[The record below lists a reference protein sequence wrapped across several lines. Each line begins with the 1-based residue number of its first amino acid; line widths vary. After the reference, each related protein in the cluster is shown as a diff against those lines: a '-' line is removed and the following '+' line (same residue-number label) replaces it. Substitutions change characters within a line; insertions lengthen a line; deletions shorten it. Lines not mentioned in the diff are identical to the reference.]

1 MDHGLMGFAGLA
13 ALLTV
18 TPGADMALVARSA
31 LARGRRAAF
40 ATTLGIVTGCLA
52 HGLASALG
60 LSVIFARSALAF
72 ETLKYLGAGYLIY
85 LGAQGLL
92 RLSRARVVPDERG
105 AVPPALSG
113 PPALS
118 APAADCRAA
127 WLPSFVQGLL
137 TNLLNPKVA
146 LFYLMVLPQFI
157 LPEQSVIGRSLLLA
171 GLHNLMGLAWL
182 TAYALA
188 LSRLGGGATRS
199 WLARPIEAVTGLV
212 LIGFGLRLALER
224 R

>member
-1 MDHGLMGFAGLA
+1 MDHGLMVFAGLA

-18 TPGADMALVARSA
+18 TPGADMALVTRSA
-31 LARGRRAAF
+31 LARGRGAAF

-60 LSVIFARSALAF
+60 LSVILARSALAF
-72 ETLKYLGAGYLIY
+72 ETLKFLGAGYLIY

-92 RLSRARVVPDERG
+92 RLGRARVVPDERG
-105 AVPPALSG
+105 TAPPAW
-113 PPALS
+113 P
-118 APAADCRAA
+118 APAADCHAA
-127 WLPSFVQGLL
+127 WSPSFVQGLL

-171 GLHNLMGLAWL
+171 GLHNLMGLVWL
-182 TAYALA
+182 TAYAFA
-188 LSRLGGGATRS
+188 LSRLGGGAMRS

>member
-1 MDHGLMGFAGLA
+1 MDHGLMVFAGLA

-18 TPGADMALVARSA
+18 TPGADMALVTRSA
-31 LARGRRAAF
+31 LARGRGAAF

-92 RLSRARVVPDERG
+92 RLGRARVVPDERG
-105 AVPPALSG
+105 AAPPAW
-113 PPALS
+113 P
-118 APAADCRAA
+118 APAADSRAA
-127 WLPSFVQGLL
+127 WRPSFVQGLL

-171 GLHNLMGLAWL
+171 GLHNLMGLVWL
-182 TAYALA
+182 TAYAFA
-188 LSRLGGGATRS
+188 LSRLGGGAMRS

>member
-1 MDHGLMGFAGLA
+1 MDHGLMVFAGLA

-18 TPGADMALVARSA
+18 TPGADMALVTRSA
-31 LARGRRAAF
+31 LARGRGAAF

-60 LSVIFARSALAF
+60 LSIILARSALAF

-92 RLSRARVVPDERG
+92 RLGRARVVPAERG
-105 AVPPALSG
+105 TAPPAW
-113 PPALS
+113 PA
-118 APAADCRAA
+118 PGADCRAA

-188 LSRLGGGATRS
+188 LSRLGGGAMRS
-199 WLARPIEAVTGLV
+199 RLARRIEAVTGLV

>member
-1 MDHGLMGFAGLA
+1 MDHGLMVFAGLA

-31 LARGRRAAF
+31 LARGRGAAF

-60 LSVIFARSALAF
+60 LSIILARSALAF
-72 ETLKYLGAGYLIY
+72 ETLKFLGAGYLIY

-92 RLSRARVVPDERG
+92 RLGRARVVPDERG
-105 AVPPALSG
+105 TAPPAL
-113 PPALS
+113 P

-171 GLHNLMGLAWL
+171 GLHNLMGLVWL
-182 TAYALA
+182 TAYAFA
-188 LSRLGGGATRS
+188 LSRLGGGAMRS

-212 LIGFGLRLALER
+212 LIGFGLRLAFER

>member
-1 MDHGLMGFAGLA
+1 MDHGLMVFAGLA

-18 TPGADMALVARSA
+18 TPGADMALVTRSA
-31 LARGRRAAF
+31 LARGRGAAF

-60 LSVIFARSALAF
+60 LSIILARSALAF

-92 RLSRARVVPDERG
+92 RLGRARVVPDERG
-105 AVPPALSG
+105 AAPPAL
-113 PPALS
+113 P

-171 GLHNLMGLAWL
+171 GLHNLMGLVWL
-182 TAYALA
+182 TTYAFA
-188 LSRLGGGATRS
+188 LSRLGGGAMRS